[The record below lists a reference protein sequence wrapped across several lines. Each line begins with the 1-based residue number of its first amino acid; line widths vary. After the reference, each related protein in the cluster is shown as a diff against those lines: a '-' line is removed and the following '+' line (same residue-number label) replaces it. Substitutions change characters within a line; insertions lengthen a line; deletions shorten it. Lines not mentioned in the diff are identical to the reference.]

1 MLVIIIVILII
12 FITEQVI
19 TQHKSIDKFF
29 DIINIE
35 PRLINLNI
43 IHHAIKKEV
52 LNFTH
57 NWYPWPEKELYSE
70 DKMWSVIPFYGFGK
84 WSEKNVKMFPIIFNF
99 IKNIPTIKT
108 AGLSKLSGGT
118 VLTPHKGWGILSN
131 NVIRCHYGIDVPDG
145 CYISVKNDDEP
156 EEIRYMEEG
165 KWLTF
170 DDSKTHYANNTSN
183 KDRIV
188 LLIDV
193 QRPDFI
199 KTGVSDVTETKELKD
214 FIDLY

>member
-12 FITEQVI
+12 FIIEQVI
-19 TQHKSIDKFF
+19 GEYKNTDKFF

-43 IHHAIKKEV
+43 IHDAIKTEV
-52 LNFTH
+52 LNFTEM
-57 NWYPWPEKELYSE
+57 WYPWPEKELYSE

-84 WSEKNVKMFPIIFNF
+84 WSEKNIKMFPIIYNF
-99 IKNIPTIKT
+99 IKNIPSIKT

-145 CYISVKNDDEP
+145 CYISVRNDNEE
-156 EEIRYMEEG
+156 EEIRYMTEG
-165 KWLTF
+165 KWLAF
-170 DDSKTHYANNTSN
+170 DDSKIHYANNTSN

-188 LLIDV
+188 LLIDI
-193 QRPDFI
+193 QRPEFI
-199 KTGVSDVTETKELKD
+199 KTGNSDVTETKELKD